1 MRATNIIFG
10 VAMVAISAT
19 ACSDSTDPDEEG
31 EEEEEEDN
39 EDVFVP
45 PSFPKDGY
53 CSEGTAGWAWCEDF
67 DGQGV
72 NSPVAFDPASSGVHY
87 HAHSHMLMTQ
97 TTCDSS
103 GDCAPFV
110 QGGSLFLNA
119 EDEGFGMD
127 VLRIEQPFDFADRE
141 GHIHFRSDMKG
152 HPRMHQAVH
161 ISPRASNTLPD
172 LRVIEL
178 GVNMAPAI
186 SIDFVG
192 DGGSPFSVTTWK
204 NGDVAYMET
213 AQGPFG
219 IVSGD
224 QHDID
229 IYVSRTNIRVQLDG
243 ATIFEDD
250 FDDLGFDRGY
260 VSFSQLAYNP
270 VKDGYAGDNANTFM
284 WDNLAFDG
292 PSLAKNSL
300 TPSDQQDVL
309 FRAWSK
315 ATCTVRGITA
325 DGPVAPLEK
334 TIFDTWHVRLPAD
347 APPIAAD
354 EIQCTEA
361 ADWQPQDNQPHIGD
375 IEVIRQ

>member
-1 MRATNIIFG
+1 MRATNIILW
-10 VAMVAISAT
+10 VAMAT
-19 ACSDSTDPDEEG
+19 AACSDSSDPGDG
-31 EEEEEEDN
+31 DGDGSN

-45 PSFPKDGY
+45 PIFPKDGY
-53 CSEGTAGWAWCEDF
+53 CSEGNAAWAWCEDF
-67 DGQGV
+67 DGQGAGG
-72 NSPVAFDPASSGVHY
+72 PAAFDPASSNIHY

-119 EDEGFGMD
+119 EDEGFGMA
-127 VLRIEQPFDFADRE
+127 VLRIEQPFDFAGRE

-161 ISPRASNTLPD
+161 IGPMISNTLPD

-178 GVNMAPAI
+178 GVNTAPAI

-192 DGGSPFSVTTWK
+192 DGGAPFSVTQWR
-204 NGDVAYMET
+204 NGDVVYHET

-229 IYVSRTNIRVQLDG
+229 VYVSRTSIRVTLDG
-243 ATIFEDD
+243 ATIYEDD
-250 FDDLGFDRGY
+250 QLEDLGFDRGY
-260 VSFSQLAYNP
+260 VHFSQLAYNP

-292 PSLAKNSL
+292 PSLGKNSM

-315 ATCTVRGITA
+315 ATCTVRGIA
-325 DGPVAPLEK
+325 AEGPVAPLEK
-334 TIFDTWHVRLPAD
+334 TIFDTWRVRLPAD
-347 APPIAAD
+347 APPVTVD

-361 ADWQPQDNQPHIGD
+361 ADWQPQDNQAHVGD
-375 IEVIRQ
+375 IEVVRQ